1 MNPQDIEEMGKLIPN
16 SYVKICENGSHCT
29 MFDDQEVYF
38 ETLHRFFDAVETE
51 NKKNRRDFLYRAIS

>member
-1 MNPQDIEEMGKLIPN
+1 MNPQDIEKMGELIPN

-38 ETLHRFFDAVETE
+38 EALHRFLNAIEAGY
-51 NKKNRRDFLYRAIS
+51 KKNK